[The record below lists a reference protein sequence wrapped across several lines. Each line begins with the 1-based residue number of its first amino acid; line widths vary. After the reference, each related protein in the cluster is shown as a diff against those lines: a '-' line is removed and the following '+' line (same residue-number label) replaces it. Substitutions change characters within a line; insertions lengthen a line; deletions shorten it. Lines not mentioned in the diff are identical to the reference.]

1 MLIFLT
7 TNLALLAVELNTFIC
22 VGSEFSFSPAIVRSL
37 KSITH
42 LQSNDGLELASNV
55 ISNVGFQKTYDFY
68 GTVYTSLNVE
78 TLLKENLGFKYDI
91 ISRDFIRDRLGI
103 QLKFVTSTKN
113 LSSFY
118 SIQEEMI
125 ISKKDYLPHYH
136 VSVSAVNPSASI
148 IADSLK
154 TGGWSYDLMNPQ
166 ITELDLENIKINKET
181 RDDIINSIYK
191 EFR

>member
-7 TNLALLAVELNTFIC
+7 TNLALLAVELNSFIC
-22 VGSEFSFSPAIVRSL
+22 VGSEFTFSPAIVRGL

-42 LQSNDGLELASNV
+42 LQSNDGLELAANV
-55 ISNVGFQKTYDFY
+55 ISHVGFQKTYDFY
-68 GTVYTSLNVE
+68 GSVYTSLNVE

-103 QLKFVTSTKN
+103 QLKFVTPTKN

-118 SIQEEMI
+118 SMQAEML

-148 IADSLK
+148 IVDSLK
-154 TGGWSYDLMNPQ
+154 TDG
-166 ITELDLENIKINKET
+166 
-181 RDDIINSIYK
+181 
-191 EFR
+191 